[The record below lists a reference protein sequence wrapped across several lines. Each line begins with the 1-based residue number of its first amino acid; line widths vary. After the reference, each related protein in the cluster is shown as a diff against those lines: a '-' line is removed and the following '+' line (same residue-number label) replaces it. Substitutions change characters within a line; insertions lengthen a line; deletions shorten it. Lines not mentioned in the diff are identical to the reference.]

1 MVVDLCG
8 ILFDEGILR
17 ARNAGE
23 GKGGGKVYIM
33 GEGGKLWVGWGAFG
47 ALNQV
52 TSTSLSSSYIILL
65 LILKII
71 DRESSGH

>member
-33 GEGGKLWVGWGAFG
+33 WEGGKLWVGWGAFG
-47 ALNQV
+47 AFE
-52 TSTSLSSSYIILL
+52 SSDFDFTL
-65 LILKII
+65 LIIYYPAADPK
-71 DRESSGH
+71 GH